1 MTITS
6 ENKRNQYTIT
16 EAQVVFPYTFRILAQ
31 GNLLVIHTTAVG
43 VETELELTTNYTVSG
58 VGDAGG
64 GNVTTCGDASPYPTD
79 DTITI
84 IRDVPLTQ
92 LTDYV
97 EHDTF
102 PAESHEDALDKLIM
116 IVQKFAE
123 RLDRAL
129 FLLKSST
136 YSNLTLPDPVAQK
149 LLQWKDDLS
158 GLINVS
164 PYSEG
169 DLSVTD
175 YIKTL
180 LDDEDSATA
189 RATLEIDA
197 AIQATKL
204 DDLTTP
210 DDNTDLNASTTK
222 HGLMPKLD
230 NNVIHFFN
238 GQGGQTV
245 PTGIKMAG
253 DIVQIVSYQTGAL
266 ATGTT
271 LLPFD
276 DTIPQKTEG
285 DEYMT
290 LAITPTV
297 STNKLK
303 IEVVWNGSSA
313 AGANQR
319 IIVALFQDDIDNAL
333 AASVMS
339 HPALG
344 HMLNYSF
351 IYYMTAGTES
361 ETTFK
366 IRAGDDAG
374 STTTFNGQTGARRFG
389 GALISSIVI
398 TEIQA

>member
-64 GNVTTCGDASPYPTD
+64 GNVTTCGDDSPYPTD

-116 IVQKFAE
+116 IVQEYAE

-129 FLLKSST
+129 FLLKSSV
-136 YSNLTLPDPVAQK
+136 YSDLTLPDPVANK
-149 LLQWKDDLS
+149 LLAWKDDLS
-158 GLINVS
+158 GIKNVEVE
-164 PYSEG
+164 SEG
-169 DLSVTD
+169 DLAVTD
-175 YIKTL
+175 FIKDL
-180 LDDEDSATA
+180 LDDEDSVTA

-210 DDNTDLNASTTK
+210 DDNTDLNALTTK

-230 NNVIHFFN
+230 NNAIHFFN

-245 PTGIKMAG
+245 PTGIKIAG
-253 DIVQIVSYQTGAL
+253 DIVQIVNYQTGAL

-303 IEVVWNGSSA
+303 IEVVWNGSSS

-319 IIVALFQDDIDNAL
+319 IAVALFQDDIDNAL
-333 AASVMS
+333 AASVLS
-339 HPALG
+339 HAG
-344 HMLNYSF
+344 VGYMLNHRF
-351 IYYMTAGTES
+351 NHYMVAGAES
-361 ETTFK
+361 EITFK
-366 IRAGDDAG
+366 VRAGADG
-374 STTTFNGQTGARRFG
+374 SGTTTFNGQTGARRFG
-389 GALISSIVI
+389 GALISSITI